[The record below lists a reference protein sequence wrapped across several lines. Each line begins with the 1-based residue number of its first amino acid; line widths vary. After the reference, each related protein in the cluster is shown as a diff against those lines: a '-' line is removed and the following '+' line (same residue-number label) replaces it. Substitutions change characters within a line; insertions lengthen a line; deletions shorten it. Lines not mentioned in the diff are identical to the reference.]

1 MMSNT
6 SKGAGKIPA
15 LPAYRT
21 FIAIEIPGDLR
32 TRITQHIARLRS
44 AYPDVRASWTR
55 TENLHLTL
63 KFLGNV
69 PVDRIGT
76 LSHATDA
83 AARSATEFKVS
94 IGGVGIFPPAGRPNV
109 LWIGIADASGKLSD
123 LYDALE
129 DHCAETG
136 FQREARAYHP
146 HLTIAR
152 LRNRGGSRALA
163 ELHQR
168 VSFPSQTF
176 TVSELVVFRSELLS
190 EGSKH
195 TAISRHQLSRSVT
208 VDGNIEKASD

>member
-1 MMSNT
+1 MMSST
-6 SKGAGKIPA
+6 SKEAGKIPA

-44 AYPDVRASWTR
+44 EYPDVRASWTR

-69 PVDRIGT
+69 SLDRIGGIT
-76 LSHATDA
+76 TATEA

-109 LWIGIADASGKLSD
+109 LWIGIADASGRLSD

-136 FQREARAYHP
+136 FPREARAYHP

-152 LRNRGGSRALA
+152 LRNKGGSRALA
-163 ELHQR
+163 ESHRQIG
-168 VSFPSQTF
+168 FPSQTF

-195 TAISRHQLSRSVT
+195 TALSRHQLSRPVA
-208 VDGNIEKASD
+208 VDGNIEKPSD